1 MEKQKTFSAQGLTRR
16 LMLSFFFL
24 LASTIAFAQTE
35 ASGPIV
41 DNTGEPIIG
50 ATIMEKGTSNGTISD
65 LDGNFHLK
73 TASGATL
80 VISYIGFETQELPAQ
95 AGMNI
100 TMSDNAKELT
110 EVVVTGY
117 QVQRKAD
124 LTGAVSVMDMKGPIS
139 ESDPNMLNS
148 MQGKLAGVDIVTD
161 AAPGGGS
168 STIRVRGM
176 STVNACDP
184 LYVIDGVATN
194 ENLNSLNSADIES
207 IQVLKDA
214 SSASIYGS
222 RAANGVIIITTK
234 KGKDG
239 KMAINLNYNAAL
251 QTVARSYDMLS
262 AAQWGQAYWQACA
275 NDGIAPVG
283 AASLYGT
290 GDVPQLVSSVNGVNT
305 ADTDWQKEVYS
316 AAWTQ
321 NLSASISNA
330 SEKGSYLLS
339 ANYINQ
345 NGLMTNTFY
354 KRISARV
361 NSTYNFNKYIRVG
374 ENLMIAK
381 WDNRGADTN
390 GDRGIPYTAMRQH
403 PAIPVFSAPGVY
415 TDPVAMLG
423 SDIENPVQTLYNM
436 RDNQNSSWRI
446 FGNGYLEIMPVKG
459 LTLKSN
465 IGVEHV
471 QFLNKTLTR
480 NVRPSDDTANRAVSS
495 GYGQGDTWTW
505 TNTANY
511 LFDINTLH
519 HFTVLAGTEAIKYT
533 FEDLAATRKDYAF
546 EDKDYMQIGAGSGTM
561 TNGGGKQEWAL
572 FSLFGKVDYNFADRY
587 LFSATLR
594 RDQTSRLHKNHNSG
608 IFPAFSGAWRLSEEK
623 FWKKNS
629 FIDNVKVRLAW
640 GQNGNSAISNN
651 YAAFSTYA
659 YDLGNGAYDL
669 GGTNTSVVSGIK
681 VATTGNPELK
691 WETTTQ
697 TNLGLDA
704 FLFDGAVS
712 LALDYYWKNTK
723 DMITIPPVLSVAGEN
738 AAKFMN
744 TGTMKNHGFE
754 LNLGYHSPQYGD
766 FSWDG
771 NFNLSMYRN
780 ELVKLNDEV
789 SVIGGDWRLIEGQP
803 MGVYYGY
810 VNDGIFQTEDQ
821 VSNHAIQEGKGVGRL
836 IYRDITGDG
845 IVNEAD
851 RCIIGDPNPDFAM
864 GLTLTANYK
873 NWSLSAFF
881 SGEFG
886 FDIYNG
892 TRKQLEFMTY
902 GNLYTNRSKDAL
914 NAWTQNNPSATIP
927 ALTTIDDNNETRMST
942 YFMED
947 GSYLKCKYI
956 KLSYLFDQPWMKTI
970 GLQAMSIYG
979 QVENVFTMTGYSG
992 LDPEVPLSA
1001 YGARV
1006 DNGPYP
1012 RARTFS
1018 VGLNLT
1024 F

>member
-1 MEKQKTFSAQGLTRR
+1 
-16 LMLSFFFL
+16 MLSFFFL
-24 LASTIAFAQTE
+24 LASTLAFAQNE
-35 ASGPIV
+35 ASGTII
-41 DNTGEPIIG
+41 DNEGEPIIG
-50 ATIMEKGTSNGTISD
+50 ATVMEKGTSNGTISD
-65 LDGNFHLK
+65 IDGNFHLK
-73 TASGATL
+73 TAPGATL

-845 IVNEAD
+845 VVNEAD

-914 NAWTQNNPSATIP
+914 SAWTQNNPSATIP

>member
-1 MEKQKTFSAQGLTRR
+1 MEQLKKLILSLTV
-16 LMLSFFFL
+16 L
-24 LASTIAFAQTE
+24 LTSTIVYAQTQI
-35 ASGPIV
+35 SGTVV
-41 DNTGEPIIG
+41 DATGEAIIG
-50 ATIMEKGTSNGTISD
+50 ATIMEKGSSNGTITD
-65 LDGNFHLK
+65 FDGNFTIK
-73 TASGATL
+73 VNEGTTL
-80 VISYIGFETQELPAQ
+80 VISYIGYDSQELPAKN
-95 AGMNI
+95 GMKV
-100 TMSDNAKELT
+100 TLKDNAKELA

-117 QVQRKAD
+117 TTQRKAD
-124 LTGAVSVMDMKGPIS
+124 LTGAVAVMDMKGPIS

-194 ENLNSLNSADIES
+194 ENLNSLNAADIES

-234 KGKDG
+234 KGKEG
-239 KMAINLNYNAAL
+239 KMNININYNAAL
-251 QTVARSYDMLS
+251 QTVAKRYDVLN
-262 AAQWGQAYWQACA
+262 AEQWGRAYWQAAA
-275 NDGIAPVG
+275 NNGIAPT
-283 AASLYGT
+283 AAQALYGNGAT
-290 GDVPQLVSSVNGVNT
+290 PQLVGSVNGINT
-305 ADTDWQKEVYS
+305 ADTNWQDEVYS
-316 AAWTQ
+316 SAWTQ

-330 SEKGSYLLS
+330 SDKGSYMFS

-345 NGLMTNTFY
+345 NGLMDQTYY

-361 NSTYNFNKYIRVG
+361 NSTYTFNKYIRVG

-381 WDNRGADTN
+381 WDNRGADVN
-390 GDRGIPYTAMRQH
+390 GDRGIPYSAMRQH
-403 PAIPVFSAPGVY
+403 PAIPVYSAEGVY
-415 TDPVAMLG
+415 ADPVAMLG
-423 SDIENPVQTLYNM
+423 SDIDNPVQTLYNM
-436 RDNQNSSWRI
+436 RDNKNSSWRI
-446 FGNGYLEIMPVKG
+446 FGNGYIDIMPIKG

-465 IGVEHV
+465 IGIEHV
-471 QFLNKTLTR
+471 QYLNKSLTR
-480 NVRPSDDTANRAVSS
+480 NVRATDDTANRAVSS

-511 LFDINTLH
+511 LFDLNGQH
-519 HFTVLAGTEAIKYT
+519 HFNILLGSEAIKYV

-546 EDKDYMQIGAGSGTM
+546 EDADYMQIGSGSGTM

-572 FSLFGKVDYNFADRY
+572 FSLFGKIDYNFADRY

-594 RDQTSRLHKNHNSG
+594 RDQTSRLSKDNNSG
-608 IFPAFSGAWRLSEEK
+608 IFPAFSAAWRLSEEK
-623 FWKKNS
+623 FWPKNKI
-629 FIDNVKVRLAW
+629 IDNVKIRVAW

-669 GGTNTSVVSGIK
+669 NGTNTNVVSGIK
-681 VATTGNPELK
+681 VATTGNPDLK

-697 TNLGLDA
+697 TNLGIDA
-704 FLFDGAVS
+704 YLFGGAVS
-712 LALDYYWKNTK
+712 LGLDYYWKNTK

-738 AAKFMN
+738 AAKYMN
-744 TGTMKNHGFE
+744 TGEMKNHGFE

-766 FSWDG
+766 FSWDASL
-771 NFNLSMYRN
+771 NASMYRN
-780 ELVKLNDEV
+780 KLVKLNDEV
-789 SVIGGDWRLIEGQP
+789 SVIGGDFRLIEGEP

-810 VNDGIFQTEDQ
+810 ISDGIFQTADE

-836 IYRDITGDG
+836 KYRDINGDG
-845 IVNEAD
+845 TVNEAD
-851 RCIIGDPNPDFAM
+851 RCIIGDPNPDFGM

-873 NWSLSAFF
+873 NWTFSTFF

-902 GNLYTNRSKDAL
+902 GNLYTNRGVDVL
-914 NAWTQNNPSATIP
+914 NAWTPENTGATIP
-927 ALTTIDDNNETRMST
+927 ALTTVDDNNETRMST
-942 YFMED
+942 YFVED
-947 GSYLKCKYI
+947 GSYFKCKYL
-956 KLSYLFDQPWMKTI
+956 KVAYKFDQSWMKTI
-970 GLQAMSIYG
+970 GLTALSLYG
-979 QVENVFTMTGYSG
+979 QVENVFTLTSYKG
-992 LDPEVPLSA
+992 LDPEVPLST
-1001 YGARV
+1001 YGARI

-1018 VGLNLT
+1018 VGLNVT

>member
-24 LASTIAFAQTE
+24 LASTLAFAQTE
-35 ASGPIV
+35 ASGTIV

-65 LDGNFHLK
+65 IDGNFHLK

-780 ELVKLNDEV
+780 KLVKLNDEV

-845 IVNEAD
+845 VVNEAD

-914 NAWTQNNPSATIP
+914 SAWTQNNPSATIP

-956 KLSYLFDQPWMKTI
+956 KLSYLFDQSWMKTI

-992 LDPEVPLSA
+992 LDPEVPLST

>member
-1 MEKQKTFSAQGLTRR
+1 MER
-16 LMLSFFFL
+16 LKRFL
-24 LASTIAFAQTE
+24 LSTLLIFASTLLYAQTE
-35 ASGPIV
+35 ITGTVV
-41 DNTGEPIIG
+41 DETGEGVIG
-50 ATIMEKGTSNGTISD
+50 ATVMEKGTSNGAVTD
-65 LDGNFHLK
+65 LDGNFRLK
-73 TASGATL
+73 VAEGATL
-80 VISYIGFETQELPAQ
+80 VISYIGYDNVEMPATANMRVELKE
-95 AGMNI
+95 
-100 TMSDNAKELT
+100 NAAELA

-124 LTGAVSVMDMKGPIS
+124 LTGSVAVMDMKGPVS

-184 LYVIDGVATN
+184 LYVIDGVATT
-194 ENLNSLNSADIES
+194 ENLNSLNAADIES

-234 KGKDG
+234 RGKQG
-239 KMAINLNYNAAL
+239 KMAINVNYNAAI
-251 QTVARSYDMLS
+251 QTIARRYETLS
-262 AAQWGQAYWQACA
+262 AEQWGQAYWQACA
-275 NDGIAPVG
+275 NNGIAPVG
-283 AASLYGT
+283 ASSLYGT
-290 GDVPQLVSSVNGVNT
+290 GATPQLVSSVNGVPT
-305 ADTDWQKEVYS
+305 ANTDWQDEVYS

-330 SEKGSYLLS
+330 SEKGSYLFS

-345 NGLMTNTFY
+345 NGLMSETFY
-354 KRISARV
+354 RRISARV

-390 GDRGIPYTAMRQH
+390 GDAGIPYIAMRQH
-403 PAIPVFSAPGVY
+403 PAIPVYASPGVFA
-415 TDPVAMLG
+415 DPVSMVG
-423 SDIENPVQTLYNM
+423 SDIANPVQTLYNA
-436 RDNQNSSWRI
+436 RDNANSSWRI
-446 FGNGYLEIMPVKG
+446 FGNAYVDIMPIKG

-465 IGVEHV
+465 VGVEHV
-471 QFLNKTLTR
+471 QYLNKSLTR
-480 NVRPSDDTANRAVSS
+480 NVRPTDATTNRAVSS

-511 LFDINTLH
+511 LFDIKTLH
-519 HFTVLAGTEAIKYT
+519 HFTVLAGTEAIKYV
-533 FEDLAATRKDYAF
+533 FEDLAATRSDYAF
-546 EDKDYMQIGAGSGTM
+546 EDADYMQIGSGSGTM

-572 FSLFGKVDYNFADRY
+572 FSLFGKIDYNYDDRY

-594 RDQTSRLHKNHNSG
+594 RDQTSRLSKDNNSG
-608 IFPAFSGAWRLSEEK
+608 IFPAFSGAWRVSEEK
-623 FWKKNS
+623 FWKKNNI
-629 FIDNVKVRLAW
+629 IDNVKLRLAW

-651 YAAFSTYA
+651 YAAYSTYV

-669 GGTNTSVVSGIK
+669 GGTNTGVVSGIK
-681 VATTGNPELK
+681 VATTGNPNLK

-697 TNLGLDA
+697 TNIGLDA
-704 FLFDGAVS
+704 YLLNNSIS
-712 LALDYYWKNTK
+712 LSLDYYWKNTK

-738 AAKFMN
+738 AAKYMN
-744 TGTMKNHGFE
+744 TGEMKNHGFE
-754 LNLGYHSPQYGD
+754 MNMNYRSPQYGD
-766 FSWDG
+766 FSWEG
-771 NFNLSMYRN
+771 NFNMSMYRN

-789 SVIGGDWRLIEGQP
+789 SVIGGDFRLIEGQP

-810 VNDGIFQTEDQ
+810 VCDGIFQDADQ
-821 VSNHAIQEGKGVGRL
+821 VSNHAIQEGKGIGRL
-836 IYRDITGDG
+836 IFRDIDG
-845 IVNEAD
+845 NGVVNEND
-851 RCIIGDPNPDFAM
+851 RCIIGDPNPDFGM
-864 GLTLTANYK
+864 GITLTANYK
-873 NWSLSAFF
+873 NWSLSTFF

-902 GNLYTNRSKDAL
+902 GNLYTNRGTDVL
-914 NAWTQNNPSATIP
+914 NAWTPENKGASIP
-927 ALTTIDDNNETRMST
+927 ALTTVDDNNETRMST
-942 YFMED
+942 YFVED
-947 GSYLKCKYI
+947 GSYMKCKYI
-956 KLSYLFDQPWMKTI
+956 KLSYRFDQPWMQTL
-970 GLQAMSIYG
+970 GLSSFNVYG
-979 QVENVFTMTGYSG
+979 QVENVFTITGYSG

-1001 YGARV
+1001 YGARI

-1012 RARTFS
+1012 RAHTFS

>member
-1 MEKQKTFSAQGLTRR
+1 MKQIRFL
-16 LMLSFFFL
+16 LSFML
-24 LASTIAFAQTE
+24 ILACTTMYGQTE
-35 ASGPIV
+35 ITGTVV
-41 DNTGEPIIG
+41 DETGEGVIG
-50 ATIMEKGTSNGTISD
+50 ATVMEKGTTKGTVTD
-65 LDGNFHLK
+65 FDGNFKLK
-73 TASGATL
+73 VEAGKIL
-80 VISYIGFETQELPAQ
+80 VISYIGYDSQELPAQ
-95 AGMNI
+95 DGMFVQLK
-100 TMSDNAKELT
+100 DNAKELA
-110 EVVVTGY
+110 EVVVVGY

-124 LTGAVSVMDMKGPIS
+124 LTGAVAVMDMKGPIS

-194 ENLNSLNSADIES
+194 ENLNSLNAADIES

-234 KGKDG
+234 RGKEG

-251 QTVARSYDMLS
+251 QTVAKTFQVLN
-262 AAQWGQAYWQACA
+262 ANQWGQAYWQAA
-275 NDGIAPVG
+275 QNDGIAPT
-283 AASLYGT
+283 AAAALYGT
-290 GDVPQLVSSVNGVNT
+290 GATPALVSNVNGFQT
-305 ADTDWQKEVYS
+305 ADTDWQDQVYS
-316 AAWTQ
+316 SAWTH

-330 SEKGSYLLS
+330 SEKGSYLFS

-345 NGLMTNTFY
+345 QGLMSETFY
-354 KRISARV
+354 KRISVRV
-361 NSTYNFNKYIRVG
+361 NSTYNFNKYIHVG

-390 GDRGIPYTAMRQH
+390 GDRGIPYSAMRQH
-403 PAIPVFSAPGVY
+403 PAIPVFSAPSVY
-415 TDPVAMLG
+415 ADPVAMLG
-423 SDIENPVQTLYNM
+423 SDIDNPVQTLYNM

-446 FGNGYLEIMPVKG
+446 FGNGYIEVIPITG

-465 IGVEHV
+465 VGVEHV
-471 QFLNKTLTR
+471 QFLNKNLTR
-480 NVRPSDDTANRAVSS
+480 NVRATDDPANRAVSS

-511 LFDINTLH
+511 LFDIAAQH
-519 HFTVLAGTEAIKYT
+519 HFTVLAGTEAIKYV

-546 EDKDYMQIGAGSGTM
+546 EDADYMQIGSGSGTM

-594 RDQTSRLHKNHNSG
+594 RDQTSRLHKDHNSG

-623 FWKKNS
+623 FWKKNNI
-629 FIDNVKVRLAW
+629 IDNVKIRVAW

-669 GGTNTSVVSGIK
+669 NGTNTNVVSGIK
-681 VATTGNPELK
+681 VATTGNPDLK

-697 TNLGLDA
+697 TNIGLDA
-704 FLFDGAVS
+704 YLFNGAVS
-712 LALDYYWKNTK
+712 LGLDYYWKNTK

-744 TGTMKNHGFE
+744 TGEMKNHGFE

-766 FSWDG
+766 FSWDA
-771 NFNLSMYRN
+771 NLNMSMYRN
-780 ELVKLNDEV
+780 ELVRLNDEV
-789 SVIGGDWRLIEGQP
+789 SIIGGDFRLIEGQP

-810 VNDGIFQTEDQ
+810 VCDGIFQNADQ
-821 VSNHAIQEGKGVGRL
+821 VSNHAIQEGKGIGRL
-836 IYRDITGDG
+836 IYRDIDGNG
-845 IVNEAD
+845 IVNEND
-851 RCIIGDPNPDFAM
+851 RCIIGDPNPDLGM

-873 NWSLSAFF
+873 NWTLSTFF

-902 GNLYTNRSKDAL
+902 GNLYTNRGIDVLK
-914 NAWTQNNPSATIP
+914 AWSPDNTGASIP
-927 ALTTIDDNNETRMST
+927 ALTTVDDNNETRMST
-942 YFMED
+942 YFVED

-956 KLSYLFDQPWMKTI
+956 KLSYRFDQPWMKAL
-970 GLQAMSIYG
+970 GLSAMNLYG
-979 QVENVFTMTGYSG
+979 QVENVFTLTDYSG
-992 LDPEVPLSA
+992 LDPEVPLSV
-1001 YGARV
+1001 YGARI

-1018 VGLNLT
+1018 MGLNLT

>member
-1 MEKQKTFSAQGLTRR
+1 MEQLKKLILSLTV
-16 LMLSFFFL
+16 L
-24 LASTIAFAQTE
+24 LTSTIVYAQTQI
-35 ASGPIV
+35 SGTVV
-41 DNTGEPIIG
+41 DATGEAIIG
-50 ATIMEKGTSNGTISD
+50 ATIMEKGSSNGTITD
-65 LDGNFHLK
+65 FDGNFTIK
-73 TASGATL
+73 VNEGTTL
-80 VISYIGFETQELPAQ
+80 VISYIGYDSQELPAKN
-95 AGMNI
+95 GMKV
-100 TMSDNAKELT
+100 TLKDNAKELA

-117 QVQRKAD
+117 TTQRKAD
-124 LTGAVSVMDMKGPIS
+124 LTGAVAVMDMKGPIS

-194 ENLNSLNSADIES
+194 ENLNSLNAADIES

-214 SSASIYGS
+214 SSAYIYGS

-234 KGKDG
+234 KGKEG
-239 KMAINLNYNAAL
+239 KMNININYNAAL
-251 QTVARSYDMLS
+251 QTVAKRYDVLN
-262 AAQWGQAYWQACA
+262 AEQWGRAYWQAAA
-275 NDGIAPVG
+275 NNGIAPT
-283 AASLYGT
+283 AAQALYGNGT
-290 GDVPQLVSSVNGVNT
+290 TPQLVGSVNGINT
-305 ADTDWQKEVYS
+305 ADTNWQDEVYS
-316 AAWTQ
+316 SAWTQ

-330 SEKGSYLLS
+330 SDKGSYMFS

-345 NGLMTNTFY
+345 NGLMDQTYY

-381 WDNRGADTN
+381 WDNRGADVN
-390 GDRGIPYTAMRQH
+390 GDRGIPYSAMRQH
-403 PAIPVFSAPGVY
+403 PAIPVYSAEGVY
-415 TDPVAMLG
+415 ADPVAMLG
-423 SDIENPVQTLYNM
+423 SDIDNPVQTLYNM
-436 RDNQNSSWRI
+436 RDNKNSSWRI
-446 FGNGYLEIMPVKG
+446 FGNGYIDIMPIKG

-465 IGVEHV
+465 IGIEHV
-471 QFLNKTLTR
+471 QYLNKSLTR
-480 NVRPSDDTANRAVSS
+480 NVRATDDTANRAVSS

-511 LFDINTLH
+511 LFDLNGQH
-519 HFTVLAGTEAIKYT
+519 HFNILLGSEAIKYV

-546 EDKDYMQIGAGSGTM
+546 EDADYMQIGSGSGTM

-572 FSLFGKVDYNFADRY
+572 FSLFGKIDYNFADRY

-594 RDQTSRLHKNHNSG
+594 RDQTSRLSKDNNSG
-608 IFPAFSGAWRLSEEK
+608 IFPAFSAAWRLSEEK
-623 FWKKNS
+623 FWPKNKI
-629 FIDNVKVRLAW
+629 IDNVKIRVAW

-669 GGTNTSVVSGIK
+669 NGTNNNVVSGIK
-681 VATTGNPELK
+681 VATTGNPDLK

-697 TNLGLDA
+697 TNLGIDA
-704 FLFDGAVS
+704 YLFGGAVS
-712 LALDYYWKNTK
+712 LGLDYYWKNTK

-738 AAKFMN
+738 AAKYMN
-744 TGTMKNHGFE
+744 TGEMKNHGFE

-766 FSWDG
+766 FSWDASL
-771 NFNLSMYRN
+771 NASMYRN
-780 ELVKLNDEV
+780 KLVKLNDEV
-789 SVIGGDWRLIEGQP
+789 SVIGGDFRLIEGEP

-810 VNDGIFQTEDQ
+810 ISDGIFQTADE

-836 IYRDITGDG
+836 KYRDINGDG
-845 IVNEAD
+845 TVNEAD
-851 RCIIGDPNPDFAM
+851 RCIIGDPNPDFGM

-873 NWSLSAFF
+873 NWTFSTFF

-902 GNLYTNRSKDAL
+902 GNLYTNRGVDVL
-914 NAWTQNNPSATIP
+914 NAWTPENTGATIP
-927 ALTTIDDNNETRMST
+927 ALTTVDDNNETRMST
-942 YFMED
+942 YFVED
-947 GSYLKCKYI
+947 GSYFKCKYL
-956 KLSYLFDQPWMKTI
+956 KVAYKFDQSWMKTI
-970 GLQAMSIYG
+970 GLTALSLYG
-979 QVENVFTMTGYSG
+979 QVENVFTLTSYKG
-992 LDPEVPLSA
+992 LDPEVPLST
-1001 YGARV
+1001 YGARI

-1018 VGLNLT
+1018 VGLNVT